1 MRAPPHI
8 KEGRVM
14 STSHTTDHTAT
25 HRRGG
30 ELTVTDDGR
39 VLNDPTHS
47 EPIGHG
53 NSVASWALV
62 LLVIVG
68 AIVVMFGML
77 SETLVVTLVGVGLA
91 VVGLIV
97 GFVLKKAGKGV
108 DDSQIARH

>member
-1 MRAPPHI
+1 
-8 KEGRVM
+8 M
-14 STSHTTDHTAT
+14 STSHSTDHTAT

-39 VLNDPTHS
+39 VLNDPTHA

-68 AIVVMFGML
+68 AIIVMFGML
-77 SETLVVTLVGVGLA
+77 SETFIVSMVGVGVA
-91 VVGLIV
+91 VVGLIA

-108 DDSQIARH
+108 DNAQIARH

>member
-1 MRAPPHI
+1 
-8 KEGRVM
+8 M

-30 ELTVTDDGR
+30 ELTISDDGR
-39 VLNDPTHS
+39 VLNDPTHA

-62 LLVIVG
+62 LLAIVG
-68 AIVVMFGML
+68 AVIIMFGML
-77 SETLVVTLVGVGLA
+77 SETWIVVIVGGAFIVA
-91 VVGLIV
+91 GLIA

-108 DDSQIARH
+108 DNSQIARH